1 MLETLQESWL
11 AHAIGESQMITAMLS
26 SLHLIGFTLVMGSAL
41 ISGLRRTGAL
51 LADVPVGDVTRP
63 AGRALATG
71 LAISACTGILLFVPR
86 ASGAAANPIFRVKLT
101 LIVAALLVTV
111 LLHRTTVTS
120 RHASTGMQR
129 LGGGVG
135 LALWIG
141 VALAG
146 CAFIL
151 LE

>member
-11 AHAIGESQMITAMLS
+11 AHAIGESQLITAALS

-51 LADVPVGDVTRP
+51 LADVPVSDVTRP
-63 AGRALATG
+63 AWRALAIG
-71 LAISACTGILLFVPR
+71 LTISACTGILLFAPR

-101 LIVAALLVTV
+101 LIVSALLVTV
-111 LLHRTTVTS
+111 LLHRTTATS
-120 RHASTGMQR
+120 GHASTGMQR
-129 LGGGVG
+129 LGGAAG

-151 LE
+151 WE